1 MFFRHKK
8 SLSIHLFSF
17 ILILFPSLI
26 LTVVTVAA
34 TETMSLR
41 AAVVQALESNHEV
54 VAFRNSVAS
63 HKEDISIAQSHL
75 MPKLALEERF
85 LRTNNPTYVF
95 MSKLNQ
101 GRFTTGDFDIEA
113 LNNPGPENDFQTS
126 LTVFQP
132 LLAMQASI
140 GIDMSET
147 AYAAKKEEFFR
158 KQEAISLQVAQNYLM
173 AQMAEEYINVTQ
185 KGVEDAAEHLRIA
198 RLSYKNGLGLY
209 ADTLRAATALT
220 EAEQQLVSAEKNLK
234 VAQRSLGLL
243 LGLKHS
249 INTDEDDLDI
259 MLHDLEHYTR
269 NAEARRDIQSMQ
281 LHFEN
286 AQNNLKLNEA
296 AYIPTLGVG
305 SAYQL
310 NDEELPFG
318 NDGESWQVYALFRW
332 ELFDGAKRRHE
343 KQKAHYQIA
352 ETREHLAQLMDAAT
366 FQVFESFLAV
376 EEARKNAELAGSA
389 LETAE
394 EGQRLV
400 RIRYEN
406 SLSPLVDLL
415 DAQVSLDQARTN
427 VLVRRKEEQLAL
439 LKLCYESGIIL
450 QELGIEPASAEDNEL
465 NHTTDLSGGR

>member
-1 MFFRHKK
+1 MLSSQHKR
-8 SLSIHLFSF
+8 LQCIRYVAF
-17 ILILFPSLI
+17 IL
-26 LTVVTVAA
+26 VTFSTFLLRVQAA
-34 TETMSLR
+34 AGSEAMSLK
-41 AAVVQALESNHEV
+41 AAVAQALENNHEII
-54 VAFRNSVAS
+54 AFRNSLAS
-63 HKEDISIAQSHL
+63 HKEDIAIAQSNL
-75 MPKLALEERF
+75 MPKLTLEERY

-101 GRFTTGDFDIEA
+101 GRFAMGDFEIDA
-113 LNNPGPENDFQTS
+113 LNNPGPESDFQTS
-126 LTVFQP
+126 LAIFQP
-132 LLAMQASI
+132 LFAMQAAI

-158 KQEAISLQVAQNYLM
+158 RQETLTLQVAQTYLM
-173 AQMAEEYINVTQ
+173 AQMAEEYVTVSQ
-185 KGVEDAAEHLRIA
+185 KAIDDAAEHLRIA
-198 RLSYKNGLGLY
+198 KLSYANGLGLY

-243 LGLKHS
+243 LGLEKP
-249 INTDEDDLDI
+249 IKTLEGNLDI
-259 MLHDLEHYTR
+259 EVHDLEYYTR
-269 NAEARRDIQSMQ
+269 SAKARRDIQSMQ

-286 AQNNLKLNEA
+286 ARNNLKLNEA
-296 AYIPTLGVG
+296 AFMPTLGVG

-310 NDEELPFG
+310 NDEEVPFG
-318 NDGESWQVYALFRW
+318 SDGESWQVFALFKW

-352 ETREHLAQLMDAAT
+352 ETREHLEQLMDAAA
-366 FQVFESFLAV
+366 FQVFESFLGV
-376 EEARKNAELAGSA
+376 EEAHKNAELADA
-389 LETAE
+389 ARITAE

-427 VLVRRKEEQLAL
+427 VLVRHKEEQLAL
-439 LKLCYESGIIL
+439 LKLCFESGIIL
-450 QELGIEPASAEDNEL
+450 QELGIDPAAAENK
-465 NHTTDLSGGR
+465 